1 MRTNTANK
9 NRGTGT
15 ALASKLGP
23 VCIAIT
29 SLVAFSCLALNE
41 WRHGVTIESWRKV
54 TARVIDR
61 RRVEVSSADGTGSH
75 YETEIDVSYNIGGT
89 VHKKTFGRLITDSTI
104 EIFVNPNMPWQA
116 SLGFDRAWFLTWLLF
131 AIASLLGLLMLVALA
146 FNPHWASK
154 DHRYENSW

>member
-9 NRGTGT
+9 NRGTWT
-15 ALASKLGP
+15 ALASKLAP

-54 TARVIDR
+54 TARVVDR

-75 YETEIDVSYNIGGT
+75 YQTEIDVSYNIGAQFI
-89 VHKKTFGRLITDSTI
+89 KRL
-104 EIFVNPNMPWQA
+104 
-116 SLGFDRAWFLTWLLF
+116 
-131 AIASLLGLLMLVALA
+131 LV
-146 FNPHWASK
+146 
-154 DHRYENSW
+154 D

>member
-1 MRTNTANK
+1 M
-9 NRGTGT
+9 
-15 ALASKLGP
+15 
-23 VCIAIT
+23 
-29 SLVAFSCLALNE
+29 
-41 WRHGVTIESWRKV
+41 
-54 TARVIDR
+54 
-61 RRVEVSSADGTGSH
+61 SSADGTGSH

-104 EIFVNPNMPWQA
+104 EIYVNPNMPWQA

-131 AIASLLGLLMLVALA
+131 AIASLLGFLMLVALA